1 MQLSRE
7 DVEKVAVLARLDFS
21 PSELVEFT
29 EQLGKIVAFVEQL
42 SEISTDGVEQMAHP
56 LDIHS
61 ALRHDVL
68 LDGINRA
75 AALANS
81 PSHDDE
87 CFLVP
92 PVMARKLS

>member
-42 SEISTDGVEQMAHP
+42 SEVSTDGIEPLTHP

-61 ALRHDVL
+61 VLRHDVML
-68 LDGINRA
+68 EGISRA
-75 AALANS
+75 DALANS
-81 PSHDDE
+81 PSHDEE